1 MGDAGTD
8 TRVLRGASQHLRT
21 GFDDAAIG
29 MAVTALDGRY
39 LRVNPAFCALV
50 GRDEQQLLSMSRQD
64 LTHPDDTP
72 EADARTDAAVERG
85 AQTVL
90 VDKRYLHADGREIP
104 VRVATR
110 IMRDADGVPTYLFT
124 QVLDVSELDRARR
137 RARAGERRRRRIIES
152 STNGYVEID
161 AEGRVVEWNAAAERI
176 FGWTAA
182 EVRGRDLGELIVP
195 EVHREAHQAGVRRH
209 RDTGTGPRLNRT
221 LELVA
226 QRRDGS
232 SVPIELT
239 VWSIADADADAD
251 DGRPRITY
259 HAFIL
264 DISRRRAAEAAR
276 RRHSQMF
283 AAVRDAVLVTDEG
296 GIVVDAN
303 PAAATVFGRPIGELL
318 GRGARTL
325 ATGPAPEGVSATTGP
340 WSGDL
345 LLHRPDGTT
354 GTSECT
360 VAVLRDEDGTPVG
373 TVEVHRDVTD
383 TRAMQRDL
391 VRAEQRFRLTFDN
404 APTGIALV
412 DLTGR
417 LVQVNAAFCRIVGY
431 DEDELLARTFQDITH
446 PDDLEADLTL
456 FRELLT
462 GQAESYVLEKRYIHA
477 AGHAVWIH
485 LSVALARDEQGAP
498 LHVISH
504 IEDITDRRARTEQ
517 LRELALRDPLTG
529 AANRAR
535 FLAEL
540 DDAVARTGPGALLGV
555 VFLDLDGFKQVN
567 DRLGH
572 SAGDEL
578 LRLAASRLA
587 AALRPVD
594 LVARFGGDEFALLL
608 PSLPQA
614 QDAAAIADRV
624 LAALVAPYELEG
636 RRAPV
641 SVTASMG
648 VSLAADHS
656 RSAAAL
662 LAAADAAMY
671 QAKRRGKN
679 AYVVA

>member
-1 MGDAGTD
+1 M
-8 TRVLRGASQHLRT
+8 LRGAAQHLRT

-90 VDKRYLHADGREIP
+90 VDKRYLHADGWEIP

-124 QVLDVSELDRARR
+124 QVLDVSELDGARR
-137 RARAGERRRRRIIES
+137 RARAGERRRQRIIES
-152 STNGYVEID
+152 SINGYVEID
-161 AEGRVVEWNAAAERI
+161 VEGRVVEWNAAAERI
-176 FGWTAA
+176 FGWTVA

-239 VWSIADADADAD
+239 VWSID
-251 DGRPRITY
+251 DGDEANADGGRSRITY

-283 AAVRDAVLVTDEG
+283 AAVRDAVLVTDERG
-296 GIVVDAN
+296 VVVDAN
-303 PAAATVFGRPIGELL
+303 PAAATVFGRPVGELL

-325 ATGPAPEGVSATTGP
+325 ATGPAPEGVSAIRGP
-340 WSGDL
+340 WAGDL

-360 VAVLRDEDGTPVG
+360 VAVLRDEDGTPIG
-373 TVEVHRDVTD
+373 TVEVHRDVTG
-383 TRAMQRDL
+383 TRATQRDL

-431 DEDELLARTFQDITH
+431 GEDDLLARTFQDITH

-456 FRELLT
+456 FRGLLK
-462 GQAESYVLEKRYIHA
+462 GEAESYVLEKRYLHA

-517 LRELALRDPLTG
+517 LRDLALRDPLTG

-540 DDAVARTGPGALLGV
+540 DDAVARAEPGALLGV

-572 SAGDEL
+572 PAGDEL

-624 LAALVAPYELEG
+624 LAALVAPYELE
-636 RRAPV
+636 RPSAPV

-648 VSLAADHS
+648 VALAADQT

-671 QAKRRGKN
+671 SAKRHGKN
-679 AYVVA
+679 SYVVA

>member
-8 TRVLRGASQHLRT
+8 TTVLRRAAQHLRT
-21 GFDDAAIG
+21 GFDEAAIG
-29 MAVTALDGRY
+29 MAATALDGRY

-64 LTHPDDTP
+64 LTHPDDTS

-110 IMRDADGVPTYLFT
+110 IMRDADGEPTYLFT
-124 QVLDVSELDRARR
+124 QVLDVSELDGARR

-152 STNGYVEID
+152 SANGYVEID

-176 FGWTAA
+176 FGWTVA
-182 EVRGRDLGELIVP
+182 EVRGRDLGGLIVP
-195 EVHREAHQAGVRRH
+195 EMHREAHQAGVRRH

-239 VWSIADADADAD
+239 VWSIDDDADAD
-251 DGRPRITY
+251 DGRPRTTY
-259 HAFIL
+259 HAFVL
-264 DISRRRAAEAAR
+264 DISHRRAAEAAR

-283 AAVRDAVLVTDEG
+283 AAVRDAVLVTDEAG
-296 GIVVDAN
+296 VVVDAN
-303 PAAATVFGRPIGELL
+303 PAAATVFGRPVGELL

-325 ATGPAPEGVSATTGP
+325 ATGPAPEGVSAVTGP

-360 VAVLRDEDGTPVG
+360 VTVLRDEDGTPVG
-373 TVEVHRDVTD
+373 TVEVHRDVTED
-383 TRAMQRDL
+383 RATQRDL

-412 DLTGR
+412 DLAGR
-417 LVQVNAAFCRIVGY
+417 LLQVNAAFCRVVGY

-456 FRELLT
+456 FRGLLA
-462 GQAESYVLEKRYIHA
+462 GEAESYALEKRYVHA
-477 AGHAVWIH
+477 AGHVVWIH

-517 LRELALRDPLTG
+517 LRDLALRDPLTG
-529 AANRAR
+529 VANRAR

-540 DDAVARTGPGALLGV
+540 DDAVARAGPGALLGV

-567 DRLGH
+567 DRFGH
-572 SAGDEL
+572 PAGDEL
-578 LRLAASRLA
+578 LRLAASRLE

-594 LVARFGGDEFALLL
+594 IVARFGGDEFALLL
-608 PSLPQA
+608 PSLPRA

-648 VSLAADHS
+648 MALAADDALA
-656 RSAAAL
+656 AAAL
-662 LAAADAAMY
+662 LAAADGAMY
-671 QAKRRGKN
+671 RAKRHGKN